1 MKNSNVARFFLLAVL
16 AFLGASP
23 AQASTIFLAGSEAAS
38 FHHINEYT
46 NPVFQQLQDTSTL
59 PVLVI
64 NNFGATAGFYAD
76 TGGVPVTYVSPLAFS
91 TATLSDYSTLFF
103 ASPGTCCSD
112 PAALLGAREADV
124 AAFVT
129 AGGSLYVEDYQGAA
143 AWNSI
148 IGLTVPSSAITSGV
162 PSPDCQDPGVS
173 TAAGLAFGFA
183 PSYSLG
189 CFQHQTYDPAYWA
202 AQGYFALQVAG
213 PGAAHTGD
221 WVTMATGF
229 VEPGTTV
236 PEPGSMAL
244 LGLGLAGLAM
254 LRRRETH

>member
-1 MKNSNVARFFLLAVL
+1 MKSSNLVRFFLLAVL
-16 AFLGASP
+16 AFFGASP
-23 AQASTIFLAGSEAAS
+23 AQSSTIFLAGSEAAS

-46 NPVFQQLQDTSTL
+46 NPVFKQLQDTSTL

-64 NNFGATAGFYAD
+64 NDFGATAGFYAD
-76 TGGVPVTYVSPLAFS
+76 TGGVPVTYMSPGDFS
-91 TATLSDYSTLFF
+91 TATLSAYSTLFF

-112 PAALLGAREADV
+112 PAGLLGTREADV

-129 AGGSLYVEDYQGAA
+129 AGGSLYVEDYQGNA

-148 IGLTVPSSAITSGV
+148 IGLTVPSSAITSGA
-162 PSPDCQDPGVS
+162 PSPLCQDPGVS
-173 TAAGLAFGFA
+173 TASGLAFGFA

-189 CFQHQTYDPAYWA
+189 CFQHQTYDPVYWA
-202 AQGYFALQVAG
+202 DKGYFALQIAG
-213 PGAAHTGD
+213 PGAVRAGD

-229 VEPGTTV
+229 VDPGTV

-254 LRRRETH
+254 LRRRSN